1 MYAKQ
6 ALIEKM
12 NFNWTDW
19 YGVLFVIFDNSL
31 LNE

>member
-6 ALIEKM
+6 ALIGKM

-19 YGVLFVIFDNSL
+19 YGVPICDNW
-31 LNE
+31 